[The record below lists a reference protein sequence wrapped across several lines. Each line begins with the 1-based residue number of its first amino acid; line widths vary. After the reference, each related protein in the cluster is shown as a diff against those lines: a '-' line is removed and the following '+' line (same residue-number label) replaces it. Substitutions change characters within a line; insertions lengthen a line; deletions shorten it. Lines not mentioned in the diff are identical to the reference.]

1 MSLPIHALGRVATV
15 VIPET
20 VTGLQG
26 VAGDKA
32 AVFLQYLFLLTSL
45 TKENRNGYW
54 INIHNSELLT
64 CIGRSYKGVIEKLK
78 NGGIIEVNSR
88 YSTGHN
94 GKQPFAMSYRLR
106 PEHRHGRSKWY
117 TIRSAWAVDRALG
130 VYACDP
136 ENLGE
141 GGMHYRSLFDRF
153 HIDANSALRD
163 PALQNPWHQS
173 AIARFANGNEFAKR
187 CPQGRYHCLTT
198 QMPRASRRYMRTLAE
213 QELAIVDVSACQ
225 PLLLSYMVS
234 TNQRQVTTTAT
245 TKSAHRPTA
254 IPYDARFYD
263 PFGCRSPHPTC
274 AIMPCR
280 SNVARDVQHW
290 IELAESRELYDYLF
304 DRVCEL
310 PKAKVSLQLPSGRHR
325 EIDLQSASEKS
336 FKRACL
342 VTLYQCNESMVAS
355 PLFRVIQNCFP
366 TIASFL
372 IEFKSHGHEALARML
387 QKLESEL
394 MIDRLGCSLMATY
407 PNEPVQPIHDA
418 LLTTKRFANRVVEL
432 IKAQFA
438 LLGLNP
444 HVKYEAL

>member
-1 MSLPIHALGRVATV
+1 MSLPINAHCRVATV

-26 VAGDKA
+26 IAGDKA

-45 TKENRNGYW
+45 TKENRDGYW
-54 INIHNSELLT
+54 INIHNHELLT
-64 CIGRSYKGVIEKLK
+64 CIGRSYKGVIERLK
-78 NGGIIEVNSR
+78 NDGIIEVNYR

-106 PEHRHGRSKWY
+106 PEHRHGRSKWH

-130 VYACDP
+130 VYAIDR

-163 PALQNPWHQS
+163 PALQDPWHQY

-187 CPQGRYHCLTT
+187 CQYGRYHCLAT
-198 QMPRASRRYMRTLAE
+198 QMPRVCRRYISTVDD
-213 QELAIVDVSACQ
+213 QELAIADVSACQ
-225 PLLLSYMVS
+225 PLLMAYMVA
-234 TNQRQVTTTAT
+234 TIQRQVATTAT

-254 IPYDARFYD
+254 IPYDARFCASI
-263 PFGCRSPHPTC
+263 GCSDIHPIYS
-274 AIMPCR
+274 IMPWR

-290 IELAESRELYDYLF
+290 IELAESRELYNYLF
-304 DRVCEL
+304 DRVRQL
-310 PKAKVSLQLPSGRHR
+310 PKAKVSLKLASGRYL
-325 EIDLQSASEKS
+325 EIDLQSISKKS
-336 FKRACL
+336 FKKACL
-342 VTLYQCNESMVAS
+342 VTLYQSNESMMAS
-355 PLFRVIQNCFP
+355 PLFRVIQNYFP

-372 IEFKSHGHEALARML
+372 IKFKSHGHEALARML

-418 LLTTKRFANRVVEL
+418 LLTTKRFANQAVEL